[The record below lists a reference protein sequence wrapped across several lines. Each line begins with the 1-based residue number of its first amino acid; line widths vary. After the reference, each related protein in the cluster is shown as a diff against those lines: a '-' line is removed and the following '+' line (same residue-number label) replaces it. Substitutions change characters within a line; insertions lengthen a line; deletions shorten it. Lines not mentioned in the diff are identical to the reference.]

1 MKRLFLTLAITL
13 LFLSS
18 ASAQMT
24 LSGKVIEKGSGE
36 VLPFATIT
44 IAGTSTGVTTNLD
57 GFFSLIDIAQDDLVL
72 EVSYV
77 GYQSAQLAVARD
89 QSGPLIIEL
98 TPANAQLNEVIV
110 TADAYKVLRA
120 TTGISTATISTR
132 QLSALPSVGE
142 TDIFRSLQLLPG
154 VSGTNENSSGLF
166 VRGGTPDQNL
176 VLLDGMTVYKVD
188 HFFGFFSAFN
198 ASAVKDVQLFKGAF
212 PARYGGRTSSVVDL
226 TGKIGSFQKF
236 GGGLGVNFLSAN
248 GYLELPVSKKVS
260 VLLAGRRS
268 YTDIIQSALFD
279 DIRNNL
285 LGDRTLN
292 APNIRPEDVLL
303 EEPEFY
309 FYDWNGKVSY
319 RPSDKDMLTLSVY
332 SGQDFLDESRSIDRE
347 IPESIVPDGRILFD
361 LDETTDWGNRGIST
375 KWSRQWGPKW
385 YTNVLLAG
393 SEYFSVFDR
402 EADLGIYAG
411 DSTLFFGRF
420 PTYEDNS
427 VADLSAR
434 IDVEW
439 QRSSS
444 AKTEFGISLTHTE
457 IDYSN
462 IRNDTL
468 VILERNQEAFF
479 GSIYASNEQQIG
491 DDLKLTTGIRFSDYE
506 LRAKPIFEPRISL
519 TYQLLPQWK
528 LKAAYG
534 RHYQFVNRIINENIS
549 EGSRE
554 FWLLADGDLVQ
565 ISKADHY
572 VLGLSYEI
580 DNWLFD
586 VEGYYKDLSGLS
598 EFSLRFRRGLEIVA
612 DELFFTGSGI
622 ARGVEVL
629 IQKKQ
634 GAYTGW
640 VSYTLGAVRNT
651 FEAFNE
657 GQKFPALHDQLHEFK
672 MVHSY
677 ELSDWTLAATFIY
690 GSGKPFSEPEGQ
702 YSVELLD
709 GQSLNYIGVGPKN
722 GSRLPAYH
730 RLDLSIHRKF
740 KLGELPTDLGFSIFN
755 LYNRTNIWYKEYDFT
770 QEPPLITDITYL
782 GITPNLSFKIDF

>member
-1 MKRLFLTLAITL
+1 MKKIFFFLLIQALAFTQVL
-13 LFLSS
+13 
-18 ASAQMT
+18 AQFT

-44 IAGTSTGVTTNLD
+44 IAGTSTGVTSNLD
-57 GFFSLIDIAQDDLVL
+57 GFFSLIDIDAHDLTL
-72 EVSYV
+72 DVSYV
-77 GYQSAQLAVARD
+77 GYQSAQIPVA
-89 QSGPLIIEL
+89 SSHTGLLIIEL
-98 TPANAQLNEVIV
+98 EPASAELNEVIV

-120 TTGISTATISTR
+120 TTGISSATISTK
-132 QLSALPSVGE
+132 QLSSLPSVGE

-212 PARYGGRTSSVVDL
+212 PAKYGGRTSSVVDL
-226 TGKIGSFQKF
+226 TGKIGSFQKIR
-236 GGGLGVNFLSAN
+236 GGLGINMLSAN
-248 GYLELPVSKKVS
+248 GYFELPVSKKVS
-260 VLLAGRRS
+260 LLLAGRRS

-285 LGDRTLN
+285 LGDRGFN
-292 APNIRPEDVLL
+292 APNLNPEDVLL

-309 FYDWNGKVSY
+309 FYDWNGKLSF
-319 RPSDKDMLTLSVY
+319 RPTDRDMLTLSVY
-332 SGQDFLDESRSIDRE
+332 SGQDFLDESRGVDRE
-347 IPESIVPDGRILFD
+347 IPDNIVPDGRILFD
-361 LDETTDWGNRGIST
+361 LDEKTDWGNRGISG
-375 KWSRQWGPKW
+375 KWSRQWTPKW
-385 YTNVLLAG
+385 YSNVLIAS
-393 SEYFSVFDR
+393 SEYFSTFDR
-402 EADLGIYAG
+402 KAELGIYSG
-411 DSTLFFGRF
+411 DSTLFFGSF
-420 PTYEDNS
+420 PTFEDNS
-427 VADLSAR
+427 VVDLSAR

-439 QRSSS
+439 QRSSK
-444 AKTEFGISLTHTE
+444 AKTEFGISLTQTQ

-468 VILERNQEAFF
+468 VILQREQDAFF

-491 DDLKLTTGIRFSDYE
+491 DNLKLTTGIRFSDYE
-506 LRAKPIFEPRISL
+506 LRATPLFEPRVSL
-519 TYQLLPQWK
+519 TYQMFPQWK

-554 FWLLADGDLVQ
+554 FWLLADGDLVKV
-565 ISKADHY
+565 SKADHY

-598 EFSLRFRRGLEIVA
+598 EFSLRFRRGLEINA
-612 DELFFTGSGI
+612 DELFFTGNGI
-622 ARGVEVL
+622 ARGIEFL
-629 IQKKQ
+629 IQKKY
-634 GAYTGW
+634 GTYTGW
-640 VSYTLGAVRNT
+640 ASYTLGAIRNT
-651 FEAFNE
+651 FEVFNE
-657 GQKFPALHDQLHEFK
+657 GDKFPALHDQLHEFK

-677 ELSDWTLAATFIY
+677 ELWDWTFAATFIY

-709 GQSLNYIGVGPKN
+709 GRSLNYIGIGPKN

-740 KLGELPTDLGFSIFN
+740 KLGEFPTDLGFSIFN
-755 LYNRTNIWYKEYDFT
+755 LYGRTNIWYKEYDFN
-770 QEPPLITDITYL
+770 QDPPLITDITYL
-782 GITPNLSFKIDF
+782 GLTPNLSFKIDF